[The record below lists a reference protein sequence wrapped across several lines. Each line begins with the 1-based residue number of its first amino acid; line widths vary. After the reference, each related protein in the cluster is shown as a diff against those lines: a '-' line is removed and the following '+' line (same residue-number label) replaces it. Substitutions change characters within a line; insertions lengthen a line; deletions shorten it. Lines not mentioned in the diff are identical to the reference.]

1 MIFFKNNKTI
11 ISIKEDY
18 KIKIFKNT
26 EQRRLN
32 TYKRVKYVLAEI
44 KKENQNTIREI
55 NFLMKEQREK

>member
-1 MIFFKNNKTI
+1 MKFVITNFTMIFFKNNKTI

-32 TYKRVKYVLAEI
+32 T
-44 KKENQNTIREI
+44 
-55 NFLMKEQREK
+55 